1 MARRIRTNLNSV
13 PRNAERNALKAA
25 INNSLRAY
33 MNNPQSNA
41 NLQKVNNATK
51 ALIKTYVEEQQAA
64 ASNGNGGNKPLLLT
78 NSNKPSINGVK
89 KNNIPV
95 ALNGTG
101 GNNGNP
107 LGVGNLVNNGTT
119 SAGKSKYNGITM
131 KLNTMKE
138 PNAQTYLSLNALKRA
153 VKSNANSNAKEAMLQ
168 KITNKKAN
176 LDTVRV
182 SRNVTV
188 KAIKAA
194 ANAAEAERAAKV
206 AQNAKNV
213 KAAANAEQAAREA
226 AIKAA
231 ENAREANEAAK
242 KIAANAIASVV
253 EKQAAANAKAAAN
266 KAAANAKVAANN
278 AKAAANNAKAA
289 ANKAAANAKAAANKA
304 VANAKEAA
312 NSKEAANAKAAANAA
327 EKQKAENNAKAA
339 ANALEA
345 KKRVA
350 KLLEESKRQE
360 AMNAAHAKL
369 MDRINSVSTSGQLNA
384 IVSNIARNG
393 KNFNAQKKTNL
404 LSKVKNKRRQI
415 AIQQKKNDGQG
426 VRLARATRS
435 NNALASAN
443 LNRGNLMNR
452 YSKYRGEINAATSKK
467 ELNRL
472 VTVLGGKTGKLFSE
486 NEKTNARAAINR
498 KSNSL
503 KGPGSS
509 PNVPPPPMA
518 NGPKNNTMSKMN
530 LAQLNQIIRLT
541 KARLQKGD
549 SKNKTKN
556 ERILANATWRA
567 NQLRTKK
574 KGLFGHIGGAL
585 GAVGGAAKYVAAGT
599 VHHASQA
606 VKAAAPYV
614 KVGVRYNGQKK
625 APKAMPQIPRI
636 MNNNKAFRAGFGNI
650 S

>member
-1 MARRIRTNLNSV
+1 
-13 PRNAERNALKAA
+13 
-25 INNSLRAY
+25 
-33 MNNPQSNA
+33 
-41 NLQKVNNATK
+41 
-51 ALIKTYVEEQQAA
+51 
-64 ASNGNGGNKPLLLT
+64 
-78 NSNKPSINGVK
+78 
-89 KNNIPV
+89 
-95 ALNGTG
+95 
-101 GNNGNP
+101 
-107 LGVGNLVNNGTT
+107 
-119 SAGKSKYNGITM
+119 
-131 KLNTMKE
+131 
-138 PNAQTYLSLNALKRA
+138 
-153 VKSNANSNAKEAMLQ
+153 
-168 KITNKKAN
+168 
-176 LDTVRV
+176 
-182 SRNVTV
+182 
-188 KAIKAA
+188 
-194 ANAAEAERAAKV
+194 
-206 AQNAKNV
+206 
-213 KAAANAEQAAREA
+213 
-226 AIKAA
+226 
-231 ENAREANEAAK
+231 
-242 KIAANAIASVV
+242 
-253 EKQAAANAKAAAN
+253 
-266 KAAANAKVAANN
+266 
-278 AKAAANNAKAA
+278 
-289 ANKAAANAKAAANKA
+289 
-304 VANAKEAA
+304 
-312 NSKEAANAKAAANAA
+312 
-327 EKQKAENNAKAA
+327 
-339 ANALEA
+339 
-345 KKRVA
+345 
-350 KLLEESKRQE
+350 
-360 AMNAAHAKL
+360 MNAAHTKL
-369 MDRINSVSTSGQLNA
+369 MGRINSASTSGQLNT

-404 LSKVKNKRRQI
+404 LSKVKKQRLQI

-426 VRLARATRS
+426 VRAERALTRATRS

-503 KGPGSS
+503 KGPGPS
-509 PNVPPPPMA
+509 PNVPPPMT

-567 NQLRTKK
+567 NQLRSKK

-585 GAVGGAAKYVAAGT
+585 GAVGGAAIGGVKAAGGAAKYVAAGT
-599 VHHASQA
+599 VHHATQA

-625 APKAMPQIPRI
+625 KTNAPKAMPQIPRI